1 MKKLSK
7 PERPHETQRGGLTDG
22 YARTIDYLRI
32 SVTDR
37 CNLRCRYC
45 MPEEGIPSVS
55 HDRIMRY
62 DEITLLVKAAA
73 SLGFTKVR
81 LTGGEP
87 LVRKGLTDLVE
98 SLAAIDGISDL
109 SLTTNG
115 VLLAEQAVRLKKAG
129 IGRINISLDTLNR
142 GRFYEITRRDLFDR
156 VTAGI
161 DAALTAGMNPVK
173 INVVVM
179 RGVNDDEIMDF
190 ALLTKDRPLSVRFIE
205 FMPTAAQNG
214 WEPAKVVPFK
224 EVLSRIEKRY
234 TIEDTVDTRGAG
246 PSTDL
251 AIEGFAGTI
260 GFISPVSRHFCDR
273 CNRLRV
279 TADGKIRGCLFS
291 DDESL
296 ILPILR
302 QRRPIGEIADFLR
315 NAVLKKPRSHTIN
328 DERFKSCQR
337 PMSAIGG

>member
-1 MKKLSK
+1 LTA
-7 PERPHETQRGGLTDG
+7 ERPEKTRKSGVTDR

-45 MPEEGIPSVS
+45 MPEEGIPSIS
-55 HDRIMRY
+55 HDGIMSY
-62 DEITLLVKAAA
+62 EEITLLVQAAA

-87 LVRKGLTDLVE
+87 LVRKGLADLIE
-98 SLAAIDGISDL
+98 SLAAVDGISDL

-115 VLLAEQAVRLKKAG
+115 VLLAEQAPRLKDAG
-129 IGRINISLDTLNR
+129 IGRINISLDTLR
-142 GRFYEITRRDLFDR
+142 PDRFYTITRRDLFDR

-161 DAALTAGMNPVK
+161 DAALDSGMDPVK
-173 INVVVM
+173 INIVVM

-190 ALLTKDRPLSVRFIE
+190 ALLTKDKPLSVRFIE
-205 FMPTAAQNG
+205 FMPITAHNG
-214 WEPAKVVPFK
+214 WEPDRVVSSA
-224 EVLSRIEKRY
+224 EVLSRIRKRY
-234 TIEDTVDTRGAG
+234 IIEEAADTPGAG

-251 AIEGFAGTI
+251 RIDGFAGTI
-260 GFISPVSRHFCDR
+260 GFISPVSSHFCDR

-279 TADGKIRGCLFS
+279 TADGRIRGCLFS
-291 DDESL
+291 DDESY

-302 QRRPIGEIADFLR
+302 QLRPVGEIADFLKE
-315 NAVLKKPRSHTIN
+315 AVTKKPRSHSIN
-328 DERFKSCQR
+328 DGRFKNCQR

>member
-1 MKKLSK
+1 LK
-7 PERPHETQRGGLTDG
+7 PEQPKTAKSNGPVDG

-45 MPEEGIPSVS
+45 MPEQGVPSVS

-62 DEITLLVKAAA
+62 EEITLLVRAAA

-87 LVRKGLTDLVE
+87 LVRKDLVGLIE
-98 SLAAIDGISDL
+98 SIGSIEGISDL

-115 VLLAEQAVRLKKAG
+115 VLLAEEAARLKTAG
-129 IGRINISLDTLNR
+129 IGRINISLDTLR
-142 GRFYEITRRDLFDR
+142 PDRFREITRRDLFGR
-156 VTAGI
+156 VIAGI
-161 DAALTAGMNPVK
+161 DAALTARMDPVK
-173 INVVVM
+173 INVVLM

-190 ALLTKDRPLSVRFIE
+190 VLLTKDRPLSVRFIE
-205 FMPTAAQNG
+205 FMPITAQNG
-214 WEPAKVVPFK
+214 WEPATVVPAA
-224 EVLSRIEKRY
+224 EVLSRIQNRY
-234 TIEDTVDTRGAG
+234 TIEKTASMRGGG

-251 AIEGFAGTI
+251 RIDGFAGTV
-260 GFISPVSRHFCDR
+260 GFISPVTSHFCDR

-291 DDESL
+291 DDESA

-302 QRRPIGEIADFLR
+302 EGRPVGEIADFLK
-315 NAVLKKPRSHTIN
+315 NAIANKPRAHTIN
-328 DERFKSCQR
+328 DGRFKNCQR
-337 PMSAIGG
+337 AMSAIGG

>member
-1 MKKLSK
+1 MK
-7 PERPHETQRGGLTDG
+7 PERPQEANKSGVTDG
-22 YARTIDYLRI
+22 YARMIDYLRI

-45 MPEEGIPSVS
+45 MPEQGIPSMS

-62 DEITLLVKAAA
+62 EEIVLLVKAAA

-87 LVRKGLTDLVE
+87 LVRKDLADLIR
-98 SLAAIDGISDL
+98 SLAAVEGICDL

-115 VLLAEQAVRLKKAG
+115 VLLAEEAARLRQAG
-129 IGRINISLDTLNR
+129 IGRINISLDTLAPD
-142 GRFYEITRRDLFDR
+142 RFYAITRRDLFDR

-161 DAALTAGMNPVK
+161 DAALDAGMNPVK

-190 ALLTKDRPLSVRFIE
+190 ALLTKARPLSVRFIE
-205 FMPTAAQNG
+205 FMPTAAQDS
-214 WEPAKVVPFK
+214 WEPGKVVPSK
-224 EVLSRIEKRY
+224 EVLSRIRNRY
-234 TIEDTVDTRGAG
+234 TIEETVDTHGGG

-251 AIEGFAGTI
+251 RIDGFAGTI
-260 GFISPVSRHFCDR
+260 GFISPVSSHFCDR

-279 TADGKIRGCLFS
+279 TADGRIRGCLFS
-291 DDESL
+291 DDESF
-296 ILPILR
+296 ILPLLR
-302 QRRPIGEIADFLR
+302 QGRPIGEIADFLK
-315 NAVLKKPRSHTIN
+315 NAVTKKPRSHAIN
-328 DERFKSCQR
+328 EVRFKNCQR
-337 PMSAIGG
+337 PMSSIGG

>member
-1 MKKLSK
+1 LK
-7 PERPHETQRGGLTDG
+7 PEKPKSTAESGLTDG

-45 MPEEGIPSVS
+45 MPEEGIPTIS
-55 HDRIMRY
+55 HDSIMRY
-62 DEITLLVKAAA
+62 EEITLLVRAAA
-73 SLGFTKVR
+73 SIGFTKVR

-87 LVRKGLTDLVE
+87 LVRRGLTDLIESIGAVE
-98 SLAAIDGISDL
+98 GISDL

-115 VLLAEQAVRLKKAG
+115 VLLAEEAPRLKAAG
-129 IGRINISLDTLNR
+129 IGRINISLDTLKPD
-142 GRFYEITRRDLFDR
+142 RFLAITRRDLFGR

-161 DAALTAGMNPVK
+161 DAALGTGMDPVK

-190 ALLTKDRPLSVRFIE
+190 ALLTRDRPLAVRFIE
-205 FMPTAAQNG
+205 FMPITARNG
-214 WEPAKVVPFK
+214 WEPAKVVPSA
-224 EVLSRIEKRY
+224 EVLSLIRKRY
-234 TIEDTVDTRGAG
+234 PIEQEAETRGGG

-251 AIEGFAGTI
+251 KIDGFAGTV
-260 GFISPVSRHFCDR
+260 GFISPVSSHFCDR

-279 TADGKIRGCLFS
+279 TADGRIRGCLFS
-291 DDESL
+291 DDESA

-302 QRRPIGEIADFLR
+302 EGRPVEEIAAFLKE
-315 NAVLKKPRSHTIN
+315 AVTKKPRAHAIN
-328 DERFKSCQR
+328 DGRFKSCQR
-337 PMSAIGG
+337 AMSAIGG

>member
-1 MKKLSK
+1 M
-7 PERPHETQRGGLTDG
+7 PEIPEKTTNSGVTDA
-22 YARTIDYLRI
+22 YSRTIDYLRI

-62 DEITLLVKAAA
+62 EEITLLVTAAA
-73 SLGFTKVR
+73 SIGFTKVR

-87 LVRKGLTDLVE
+87 LVRKGLAGLIK
-98 SLAAIDGISDL
+98 SIAAVKGISDL

-115 VLLAEQAVRLKKAG
+115 VLLAEEAGRLKEAG
-129 IGRINISLDTLNR
+129 IGRINISLDTLKPD
-142 GRFYEITRRDLFDR
+142 RFFAITRRDLFSR

-161 DAALTAGMNPVK
+161 DAAVDVGMNPIK

-179 RGVNDDEIMDF
+179 RGVNDDEIIDF

-205 FMPTAAQNG
+205 FMPTAGPIG
-214 WEPAKVVPFK
+214 WEPDSVVPSE
-224 EVLSRIEKRY
+224 EVLSRIRKRY
-234 TIEDTVDTRGAG
+234 TIEKTVEIPGGG
-246 PSTDL
+246 PSTDMR
-251 AIEGFAGTI
+251 IDGFAGTI
-260 GFISPVSRHFCDR
+260 GFISSVSGHFCDR

-279 TADGKIRGCLFS
+279 TADGRIRGCLFS
-291 DDESL
+291 DDESF
-296 ILPILR
+296 ILPMLR
-302 QRRPIGEIADFLR
+302 EGRPIGEIAEFIKK
-315 NAVLKKPRSHTIN
+315 AVIKKPRANTIN
-328 DERFKSCQR
+328 DGRFKNCQR